1 LLKNTLKS
9 ITDDMIPVEV
19 VVIAESMYTVFVT
32 IGTDRKASIPKE
44 YCATSDGKYPKG
56 FVLNTKTTLMVK
68 KWLARHCRFTG
79 ADV

>member
-1 LLKNTLKS
+1 
-9 ITDDMIPVEV
+9 MVPVEV

-32 IGTDRKASIPKE
+32 IGTDKKESIPKE

-56 FVLNTKTTLMVK
+56 FILNTKTTLMVK
-68 KWLARHCRFTG
+68 KWLAQHCRFTG